1 MSSTGS
7 HLRGAPVGAGG
18 GGSSSTITTTT
29 TTTNHGGH
37 DHCTHDHSHAHHSH
51 SHSHSHDDVEMT
63 TQQLLQLQK
72 QQQQQQIHVQ
82 LPSVQDL
89 LSDDTPPQELFK
101 AFTTLLR
108 FGRFEALQPLIEG
121 LLLRPFAEDITTN
134 TTTSTSNTS
143 KLSSSVIFKTL
154 LQSHDEGGH
163 SLLHWA
169 AKRGDDLRFLQTF
182 LELAS
187 TLELLPPASTSSS
200 SNNTSNSKQQI
211 SIVNTPRYVHPNDI
225 FSLNDAIHPST
236 VPCTCLICLS
246 HPPPSPTFQS
256 RQCRYDTL
264 ALGLYGSLHPPR
276 GLVIDQR
283 SRRH

>member
-7 HLRGAPVGAGG
+7 HLRGAPTGAG
-18 GGSSSTITTTT
+18 GGSSSSTTTT
-29 TTTNHGGH
+29 TKLVTH
-37 DHCTHDHSHAHHSH
+37 DHCTHDNHNHDHHSHAHHSH

-72 QQQQQQIHVQ
+72 QQQIHVQ

-89 LSDDTPPQELFK
+89 LSDDTPPQDLFK

-134 TTTSTSNTS
+134 TTPGITTNTTSTSNTS
-143 KLSSSVIFKTL
+143 KSSSSEIFKTL

-187 TLELLPPASTSSS
+187 TLELLPPDSTSASS
-200 SNNTSNSKQQI
+200 SNNNNNKQTT
-211 SIVNTPRYVHPNDI
+211 SIVNTPRYVHQNYI
-225 FSLNDAIHPST
+225 LSLDDATPFHY
-236 VPCTCLICLS
+236 VLV
-246 HPPPSPTFQS
+246 F
-256 RQCRYDTL
+256 L
-264 ALGLYGSLHPPR
+264 ALFLTPSSLPQFP
-276 GLVIDQR
+276 VKTM
-283 SRRH
+283 SV